1 MEYRAVWA
9 DVLFWTLG
17 KKKNEDTYPLS
28 VWEMYFLDSEV

>member
-17 KKKNEDTYPLS
+17 KKNEDTYPLS